1 MILIQPDVSTAASLT
16 CFMDAASSMTFMK
29 NVEREERVLR
39 AQNTSKFFSSMDQG
53 YPKVL

>member
-1 MILIQPDVSTAASLT
+1 MILIQPDGSTAASLT

-39 AQNTSKFFSSMDQG
+39 AQNTSKFFSSMDQS